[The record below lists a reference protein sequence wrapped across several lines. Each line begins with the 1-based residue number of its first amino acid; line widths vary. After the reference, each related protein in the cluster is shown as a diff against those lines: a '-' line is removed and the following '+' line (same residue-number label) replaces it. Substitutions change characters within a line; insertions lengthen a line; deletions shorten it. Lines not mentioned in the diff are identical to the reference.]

1 MDAATHTGKPIG
13 KKTSTAYSP
22 PELAR
27 VRASGGEQLQIAS
40 TSFDVW
46 SLGVMLFELCT
57 GRTLFRQ
64 DTSNDDLLMDE
75 DKDTLCAW
83 QEISETELEEVFA
96 SSEAGDIADIK
107 RHDAKHLIRWCLQ
120 GDPLQR
126 PDVKE
131 MLEHRFLN
139 TPSAGPP
146 AELTP
151 ASWRIPK
158 QLHSHIEA
166 GDVQKV
172 SKMFEDGSAHWSL
185 SLPYRGDSLPLHRAA
200 RLGDAKM
207 LEAMM
212 AAYTDQPDTLAK
224 ALSVQVPP
232 FLFSPLHWCTSYG
245 TKAADADGR
254 FAETAKLLIKYGC
267 KTDLLNHR
275 GKTAWDLAEP
285 NSSQPTPVGK
295 VFRRFADAADPCIA
309 AFYTSANVAE
319 FQLVSMYSS
328 TAPLIDFDVQH
339 DLRMEQERRRLRP
352 DVVDTFR
359 DDLQLDHRRFTLW
372 DINTTCEAYGEP
384 IAEGGF
390 GKIYR
395 LPDVSPPIEV
405 NGNLYHRVAMKVPK
419 PGGVDELRGEVESL
433 GSLVHDN
440 VVQILGM
447 TEGPAPGTEL
457 NWQMSLEFCD
467 TDILKLVYRK
477 EPTAKDPA
485 GMLYAEYSSATWVA
499 LMVDFA
505 QQIAAGLV
513 YIHGC
518 NRPHLDL
525 KPENV
530 LLARGHDE
538 KLVPKLA
545 DFGMAYDAAA
555 DAMCNQVYGTWEYM
569 PPECLER
576 EHGEPGLPSDIF
588 SFGLM
593 VWEMVARSRVYRA
606 FPGFE
611 DDDEA
616 PTITRDDGKRVVNV
630 RQIASR
636 LAGGQ
641 RPAPS
646 AGCPEVLQQLMEA
659 CWVHDMG
666 KRPTAQ
672 ALLDVI
678 KQIRVA
684 EGALDPPPEPA
695 PPPERPEEVSYDS
708 FLGKLGLQDKKDELA
723 EYLSCPGSE
732 LLELVQM
739 DEADLRDD
747 ILEDWGGLTSEQQ
760 DEFCAAVEELRCQS
774 EPGANGGDSGGVA
787 ERLPSEEAWVALTTQ
802 FGVDGDQVTTLRQER
817 DVALEREQTTAME
830 RDAALEREQAALER
844 EQAALAELAELRSRL
859 EKTPDPS

>member
-27 VRASGGEQLQIAS
+27 VRASDGEQLQIAS

-96 SSEAGDIADIK
+96 SLEADDTADIK
-107 RHDAKHLIRWCLQ
+107 RQDAKHMIRWCLQ

-126 PDVKE
+126 PDVKG
-131 MLEHRFLN
+131 MLKHRFLY
-139 TPSAGPP
+139 TSSAEVSEPVK
-146 AELTP
+146 ELAP

-166 GDVQKV
+166 GSVQEAGQL
-172 SKMFEDGSAHWSL
+172 FEDGSAHWSL
-185 SLPYRGDSLPLHRAA
+185 SLPDRDDSLPLHRAA

-207 LEAMM
+207 LRAMIEV
-212 AAYTDQPDTLAK
+212 YKGQPDTLVK

-245 TKAADADGR
+245 TKAPDADGR
-254 FAETAKLLIKYGC
+254 YTETAKLLIKHGC

-275 GKTAWDLAEP
+275 GKTAWDLAEVE
-285 NSSQPTPVGK
+285 SGVDA
-295 VFRRFADAADPCIA
+295 VFKQL
-309 AFYTSANVAE
+309 AE
-319 FQLVSMYSS
+319 E
-328 TAPLIDFDVQH
+328 H
-339 DLRMEQERRRLRP
+339 NDLHEEQERRRLRP

-372 DINTTCEAYGEP
+372 DINGTCESYGEP

-390 GKIYR
+390 GKIYQIN
-395 LPDVSPPIEV
+395 DVSPPIEV
-405 NGNLYHRVAMKVPK
+405 NGNLYRRVAMKVPK

-457 NWQMSLEFCD
+457 AWQMCLEFCD
-467 TDILKLVYRK
+467 TDILKLVYHK
-477 EPTAKDPA
+477 EPAAKDPA
-485 GMLYAEYSSATWVA
+485 GMLYAEYSSTAWVS

-513 YIHGC
+513 YIHGHD
-518 NRPHLDL
+518 RPHLDL

-530 LLARGHDE
+530 LLARGQDA

-545 DFGMAYDAAA
+545 DFGMAYDTAA

-569 PPECLER
+569 PPECLKR

-593 VWEMVARSRVYRA
+593 LWEMVAQSRVYRA

-616 PTITRDDGKRVVNV
+616 PTITRDDGKRAVNV

-646 AGCPEVLQQLMEA
+646 AGCPELLHQLMEA

-672 ALLDVI
+672 ALLDAI
-678 KQIRVA
+678 KQIHAA
-684 EGALDPPPEPA
+684 EGALDPPPEPP
-695 PPPERPEEVSYDS
+695 PPPEQPEEILSYDGL
-708 FLGKLGLQDKKDELA
+708 LGKLGLQDKKEELA
-723 EYLSCPGSE
+723 EYLSSPGAE
-732 LLELVQM
+732 LTELMQM
-739 DEADLRDD
+739 DEVDLRDD
-747 ILEDWGGLTSEQQ
+747 ILEDWGGLTPEQQ
-760 DEFCAAVEELRCQS
+760 DEFCTAVEQLRCQS
-774 EPGANGGDSGGVA
+774 EPGGVDGGDSGGVA
-787 ERLPSEEAWVALTTQ
+787 VDSSSEDAWVTLTARLGLGGDETAAL
-802 FGVDGDQVTTLRQER
+802 RK
-817 DVALEREQTTAME
+817 E
-830 RDAALEREQAALER
+830 RDAALEREQATAKREQTTAVERDAALEREQATANR
-844 EQAALAELAELRSRL
+844 EQAALAELAELRSHL
-859 EKTPDPS
+859 EKKSTDPS

>member
-1 MDAATHTGKPIG
+1 MDAATHTSKPIG

-96 SSEAGDIADIK
+96 SLEADDIADIK
-107 RHDAKHLIRWCLQ
+107 RQDAKHMIRWCLQ

-131 MLEHRFLN
+131 LLRHRFLN
-139 TPSAGPP
+139 TSSAEPP
-146 AELTP
+146 AEVAP

-185 SLPYRGDSLPLHRAA
+185 YLPDRDDSLPVHRAA

-207 LEAMM
+207 LEAMIEV
-212 AAYTDQPDTLAK
+212 YKGQPDMLAK

-232 FLFSPLHWCTSYG
+232 FLFSPLHWCASYG

-254 FAETAKLLIKYGC
+254 YTETAKLLIRHGC

-275 GKTAWDLAEP
+275 GKTAWDLAEAE
-285 NSSQPTPVGK
+285 SGVDA
-295 VFRRFADAADPCIA
+295 VFKKC
-309 AFYTSANVAE
+309 AE
-319 FQLVSMYSS
+319 E
-328 TAPLIDFDVQH
+328 H
-339 DLRMEQERRRLRP
+339 RDLHEEQERRRLRP

-372 DINTTCEAYGEP
+372 DINGTCEAYGEP

-395 LPDVSPPIEV
+395 INDASPLIEV
-405 NGNLYHRVAMKVPK
+405 NGNLYRRIAMKVPK

-457 NWQMSLEFCD
+457 AWQMCLEFCD

-477 EPTAKDPA
+477 EPAAKDPA
-485 GMLYAEYSSATWVA
+485 GMLYAEYSSTAWVT

-513 YIHGC
+513 YIHGHD
-518 NRPHLDL
+518 RPHLDL

-530 LLARGHDE
+530 LLARGQDE

-555 DAMCNQVYGTWEYM
+555 DAVHNQVYGTWEYM
-569 PPECLER
+569 PPECLKR

-593 VWEMVARSRVYRA
+593 LWEMVSQSRVYRA

-616 PTITRDDGKRVVNV
+616 PTITRDDGKKAVNV

-646 AGCPEVLQQLMEA
+646 AGCPEVLHQLIEA

-672 ALLDVI
+672 ALLDAI

-695 PPPERPEEVSYDS
+695 PPPEQPEEILSYDGL
-708 FLGKLGLQDKKDELA
+708 LGKLGLLDKKEELA
-723 EYLSCPGSE
+723 EYLSNPGAELTE
-732 LLELVQM
+732 LLQM
-739 DEADLRDD
+739 DEVDLRED
-747 ILEDWGGLTSEQQ
+747 ILEDGDLGLTPEQQ
-760 DEFCAAVEELRCQS
+760 DEFCAAVEELRRQS
-774 EPGANGGDSGGVA
+774 EPGGADGDSDGVA
-787 ERLPSEEAWVALTTQ
+787 VDSSSEEAWVALTARL
-802 FGVDGDQVTTLRQER
+802 GLGGDETAALRLKLEA
-817 DVALEREQTTAME
+817 ALEREQATAKRE
-830 RDAALEREQAALER
+830 QATARREQATAKREQAALER

-859 EKTPDPS
+859 EKTTDPS